1 MKRAKQPVIVYE
13 REGADRLITFYHH
26 ITIHGNRQRIR
37 LEALGRHKR
46 NSKGYLVAKRSAQEA
61 ATVKCADIFR
71 GDFGIVENRGHVLFM
86 QLVREHCE
94 GKARER
100 MRLGAAE
107 EYWKRTQQ
115 HHYTRTYRRPAHP
128 GARRCEEGLEAVR
141 SGLRHRLKA
150 RRGPRR

>member
-26 ITIHGNRQRIR
+26 ITIHGNRQRVR

-71 GDFGIVENRGHVLFM
+71 GDFTAEGI
-86 QLVREHCE
+86 
-94 GKARER
+94 
-100 MRLGAAE
+100 
-107 EYWKRTQQ
+107 
-115 HHYTRTYRRPAHP
+115 
-128 GARRCEEGLEAVR
+128 EAVR
-141 SGLRHRLKA
+141 RAVGYSGTMR
-150 RRGPRR
+150 

>member
-107 EYWKRTQQ
+107 EYWKRT
-115 HHYTRTYRRPAHP
+115 TSP
-128 GARRCEEGLEAVR
+128 GCISDDHSAFE
-141 SGLRHRLKA
+141 
-150 RRGPRR
+150 